1 MPTALAAVATLAG
14 SAHAETVVQVPLP
27 GLLMGRSVST
37 LMGDQIVPWTL
48 PTDGGNL
55 QNAYVTA
62 AVAMKQGKPT
72 ANALPNDGR
81 FAANAR
87 HPEVVLH
94 FSNDA
99 ESTAPQTMLVALS
112 TTFSFAVPAATYS
125 KLFLFF
131 NGAAGG
137 AGIMVTLKYS
147 DGMETKGATVPDYY
161 ADIPAND
168 PVLFN
173 LATDLAKY
181 DKNSQVTEANH
192 HNITGVELSP
202 QAGKMLTEVQ
212 VARDD
217 KGNLVFWGATGIA
230 TSDVA
235 VGGAGGTGGTGG
247 TGGMAGGGA
256 GGAAGLSGAGG
267 GAAGGAPGGAPATG
281 GGGAGGAGGAAAGG
295 VPGTAG
301 VGTGGSSA
309 GGPAGVGGTGQL
321 PTTSPPDDGCGCRVG
336 GGVGSTDARS
346 LAALGLLALGLRR
359 RKARVRR

>member
-1 MPTALAAVATLAG
+1 MLAALAALTTLAEG
-14 SAHAETVVQVPLP
+14 ARAETVVQVPLP
-27 GLLMGRSVST
+27 GLLVGRSVST
-37 LMGDQIVPWTL
+37 LKGDQIVPWTL

-55 QNAYVTA
+55 QNAFVTQ

-72 ANALPNDGR
+72 ANALPNDGH

-87 HPEVVLH
+87 HPEVVLS

-99 ESTAPQTMLVALS
+99 DMAAPQTLLVALS

-147 DGMETKGATVPDYY
+147 DGMETKAATVPDYY
-161 ADIPAND
+161 ADIPPND

-192 HNITGVELSP
+192 HNITGVEFSP
-202 QAGKMLTEVQ
+202 QAGKTLTEVQ

-230 TSDVA
+230 TTEVA
-235 VGGAGGTGGTGG
+235 V
-247 TGGMAGGGA
+247 
-256 GGAAGLSGAGG
+256 
-267 GAAGGAPGGAPATG
+267 
-281 GGGAGGAGGAAAGG
+281 GGAGGAGGAGGGTAGGGTGGAGALGGAGGASGGGAGGATAAGG
-295 VPGTAG
+295 GGSGGATGGAPTGGTPGTAG
-301 VGTGGSSA
+301 VSTA
-309 GGPAGVGGTGQL
+309 GGAGGAPAGVGGTGQL
-321 PTTSPPDDGCGCRVG
+321 PTSTPPDDGCGCRVG
-336 GGVGSTDARS
+336 AGTEPAGARS
-346 LAALGLLALGLRR
+346 LLALGLLALGLRR
-359 RKARVRR
+359 RSSRIRR

>member
-1 MPTALAAVATLAG
+1 VLAALAAVTTLAEG
-14 SAHAETVVQVPLP
+14 ARAETVVQVQLP

-55 QNAYVTA
+55 QNAFVTQ

-72 ANALPNDGR
+72 ANALPNDGH

-87 HPEVVLH
+87 HPEVVLNY
-94 FSNDA
+94 SNTAD
-99 ESTAPQTMLVALS
+99 STAPQTMLVALS
-112 TTFSFAVPAATYS
+112 TTFSFVVPQATYS

-137 AGIMVTLKYS
+137 AGIMVTLKYT
-147 DGMETKGATVPDYY
+147 DGMETKAATVPDYY
-161 ADIPAND
+161 ADIPPND

-181 DKNSQVTEANH
+181 DKNSQVSEANH

-202 QAGKMLTEVQ
+202 QAGKTLTEVQ

-235 VGGAGGTGGTGG
+235 VGGAGGAGGG
-247 TGGMAGGGA
+247 GGMA
-256 GGAAGLSGAGG
+256 
-267 GAAGGAPGGAPATG
+267 G
-281 GGGAGGAGGAAAGG
+281 GGGAGGAGGVGGAGG
-295 VPGTAG
+295 ASGGGAGGAVTAGGGGAGGAVGGAPAGGTPGTAG
-301 VGTGGSSA
+301 VSAGGGTGGA
-309 GGPAGVGGTGQL
+309 PAGVGGTGQL
-321 PTTSPPDDGCGCRVG
+321 PATTPADDGCGCRVG
-336 GGVGSTDARS
+336 AGSGPAGARS
-346 LAALGLLALGLRR
+346 FLALGLLALGLRR
-359 RKARVRR
+359 RNARIRR